1 MRARKQKVHVFI
13 SNPIFFML
21 KLRDEK
27 PKQPDMNYFI
37 QIILTRINDCY
48 LSLSGMTNFCI

>member
-27 PKQPDMNYFI
+27 PKQPDM
-37 QIILTRINDCY
+37 
-48 LSLSGMTNFCI
+48 